1 MAADVESLLL
11 RPSAS
16 NIEKVTKVKPMVR
29 LRKKMSYFLPTAIA
43 SVLYTGSAYSVEEPP
58 LSKRYPNST
67 EMRVL
72 EARDFVCEN
81 GRYFDIVW
89 DGWKGRLELYPDG
102 KGRLLGSDG
111 SEHAV
116 RHTVARNPQEDIE
129 GLKGPGFTAADPP
142 SGNNHRLVFWVDFN
156 LPGNFFTQRF
166 DGYMS
171 TAAPGHPYMQYT
183 IGGITWWE
191 GLPFA
196 FYSTRRV
203 DFVNSP
209 NGSIEAVVP
218 TTCL

>member
-1 MAADVESLLL
+1 
-11 RPSAS
+11 
-16 NIEKVTKVKPMVR
+16 
-29 LRKKMSYFLPTAIA
+29 
-43 SVLYTGSAYSVEEPP
+43 
-58 LSKRYPNST
+58 
-67 EMRVL
+67 MRVL